1 MNLNR
6 FLSARSREVRM
17 YVEVAKTD
25 DIARGGMKAVEA
37 NGKEIV
43 LCNFE
48 GKIYAVSRR
57 CGHTNAPLDM
67 GTLEGY
73 ILTCPLHYSQFD
85 IRTGELLSG
94 PVPRDF
100 GDEPLPE
107 GVKKYFEYA
116 GPLLEKIKI
125 YDIETYKVKIEE
137 DSIKVEV

>member
-1 MNLNR
+1 
-6 FLSARSREVRM
+6 M
-17 YVEVAKTD
+17 YVEVAKMD
-25 DIARGGMKAVEA
+25 DIAPGGMKSVRAK
-37 NGKEIV
+37 GKEIV
-43 LCNFE
+43 LCNYD

-57 CGHTNAPLDM
+57 CGHTNAPLEM

-107 GVKKYFEYA
+107 AVKRYFDYA
-116 GPLLEKIKI
+116 GPLLDRIMA
-125 YDIETYKVKIEE
+125 YDIETYKVKIDG